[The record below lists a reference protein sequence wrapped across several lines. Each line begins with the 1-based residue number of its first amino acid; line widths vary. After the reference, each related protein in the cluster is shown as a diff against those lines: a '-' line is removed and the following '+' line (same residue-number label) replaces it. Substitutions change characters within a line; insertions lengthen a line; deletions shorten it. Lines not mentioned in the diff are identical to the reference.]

1 MYKGTLSAFNN
12 LESFVSNII
21 STVIRLFDQL
31 ASEWIIIYLYEKN
44 TILKSVTTLLAPN
57 TVVFH
62 NFQRLFKSYVRLV
75 SVTVEAVLKQN
86 SSEKYDI

>member
-31 ASEWIIIYLYEKN
+31 ASEWIIIYLYVKN

-75 SVTVEAVLKQN
+75 SVTVEAVKQN